1 MITRMKDR
9 QLDRFG
15 KFIVCPPGNKGS
27 DTDAMD
33 VRVKTNRNSILSSKT
48 LFLSPSTGQTPT

>member
-1 MITRMKDR
+1 MITRMKANWIDSENLSSAR
-9 QLDRFG
+9 LET
-15 KFIVCPPGNKGS
+15 KVA

-48 LFLSPSTGQTPT
+48 LFLSPSTGQTRT